1 MALKLYTAEE
11 IKSSKATELARD
23 VMRTSDIKKA
33 LDKARTELNNAN
45 AQFEVALANQRVKWI
60 SEEEVALGKIRDLE
74 TELKV
79 LERRKQQALIPI
91 DLYRQRVDNIT
102 KEANDKLK
110 SATDKQIYVDE
121 LSEKLEEKLDE
132 VSEKDQSLQKREE
145 NLFVKEKAVQMQEE
159 GNKKMSQEINT
170 RALFFIKEM
179 EDREKDFNNRK
190 TALELK
196 EISLQELERSLRVR
210 EQDLIKEKQL
220 IYSQRQALKA
230 ALQLKK

>member
-1 MALKLYTAEE
+1 MKLFTSEE

-33 LDKARTELNNAN
+33 LDKARTELNNVN

>member
-1 MALKLYTAEE
+1 MALKLYSAEE
-11 IKSSKATELARD
+11 IKSTKATELARD
-23 VMRTSDIKKA
+23 IFRTQDIKKA

-45 AQFEVALANQRVKWI
+45 ASFEVALANQRVKWI

-110 SATDKQIYVDE
+110 SATDKQFYVDE

>member
-33 LDKARTELNNAN
+33 LDKARTELNNVN

>member
-1 MALKLYTAEE
+1 MKLFTSEE

-33 LDKARTELNNAN
+33 LDKARTELNNVN

-91 DLYRQRVDNIT
+91 DLYQQRVDNIN

>member
-91 DLYRQRVDNIT
+91 DLYQQRVDNIN

-190 TALELK
+190 AALELK

>member
-33 LDKARTELNNAN
+33 LDKARTELNNVN

-91 DLYRQRVDNIT
+91 DLYQQRVDNIN

-110 SATDKQIYVDE
+110 SATDKQFYVDE

>member
-1 MALKLYTAEE
+1 MKLFTSEE

-33 LDKARTELNNAN
+33 LDKARTELNNVN

-60 SEEEVALGKIRDLE
+60 SEEEIALGKIKVLE
-74 TELKV
+74 DELKV

-91 DLYRQRVDNIT
+91 DLYQQRVDNIN

>member
-1 MALKLYTAEE
+1 MGLKLYTAEE

-33 LDKARTELNNAN
+33 LDKARTELNNVN

>member
-33 LDKARTELNNAN
+33 LDKARTELNNVN

-91 DLYRQRVDNIT
+91 DLYQQRVDNIN

>member
-1 MALKLYTAEE
+1 MKLFTSEE

-33 LDKARTELNNAN
+33 LDKARTELNNVN

-60 SEEEVALGKIRDLE
+60 SEEEIALGKIKVLE
-74 TELKV
+74 DELKV

-91 DLYRQRVDNIT
+91 DLYQQRVDNIN

-110 SATDKQIYVDE
+110 SATDKQFYVDE

>member
-91 DLYRQRVDNIT
+91 DLYQQRVDNIN

>member
-60 SEEEVALGKIRDLE
+60 SEEEVALGKIKVLE

>member
-33 LDKARTELNNAN
+33 LDKARTELNNVN

-60 SEEEVALGKIRDLE
+60 SEEEIALGKIKVLE
-74 TELKV
+74 DELKV

-91 DLYRQRVDNIT
+91 DLYQQRVDNIN

-110 SATDKQIYVDE
+110 SATDKQFYVDE

>member
-33 LDKARTELNNAN
+33 LDKARTELNNVN

-91 DLYRQRVDNIT
+91 DLYQQRVDNIN

-121 LSEKLEEKLDE
+121 LSEKLEEKLYE

>member
-1 MALKLYTAEE
+1 MKLFTSEE

-33 LDKARTELNNAN
+33 LDKARTELNNVN

-91 DLYRQRVDNIT
+91 DLYQQRVDNIN

-110 SATDKQIYVDE
+110 SATDKQFYVDE